1 MDRMA
6 AGAAVRPQ
14 RLEEYPVT
22 GRSEPVDP
30 RSGVEE
36 SRAPARE
43 QLPLPRRRQQA
54 HIEPQ
59 LREPNGAG
67 AGTPFSAF
75 STPHADP
82 PAGAPQANPPGP
94 AGPKV
99 PDNSGDPTELLPR
112 QERPADRVAAF
123 RAATRRVR
131 RPGQRPRPSRG

>member
-1 MDRMA
+1 
-6 AGAAVRPQ
+6 
-14 RLEEYPVT
+14 VT
-22 GRSEPVDP
+22 GRSEPIDP

-75 STPHADP
+75 SAPQSDP
-82 PAGAPQANPPGP
+82 SDGAPRPAD
-94 AGPKV
+94 AGPSSAPGSAV
-99 PDNSGDPTELLPR
+99 PDNSGDPTELIPR
-112 QERPADRVAAF
+112 LERPADRVAAF